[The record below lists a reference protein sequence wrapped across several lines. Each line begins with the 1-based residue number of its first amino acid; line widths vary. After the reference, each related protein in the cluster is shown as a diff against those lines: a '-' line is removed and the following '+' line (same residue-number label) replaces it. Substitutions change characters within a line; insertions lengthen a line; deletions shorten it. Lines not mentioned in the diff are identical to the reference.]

1 MVSLE
6 RKRECVNII
15 ELERETG
22 LGGFVKC
29 ALCVVEIG
37 TMNGDELIMTVA
49 I

>member
-1 MVSLE
+1 LKES
-6 RKRECVNII
+6 VNII

-37 TMNGDELIMTVA
+37 TINGDEFIITV
-49 I
+49 IFYP